1 MPCRSE
7 HMEPTTFGQ
16 ELGRLY
22 LLHKE
27 LDTQVHVD
35 PHAYKTA
42 SHYRADEMAVDI
54 NTKRL
59 CKRLSKMSAHE
70 IREMH
75 SLELQ
80 MWWRDYQAFDK
91 KRKQTYTLHFVVEYT
106 AEVESE
112 YPPGTQGFENDAF
125 SSFDIPDSDQVSYQ
139 VESFQPI
146 KAVDHDGN
154 ETDLKN

>member
-7 HMEPTTFGQ
+7 YMEPTALEHEYARLELLQ
-16 ELGRLY
+16 E
-22 LLHKE
+22 E
-27 LDTQVHVD
+27 LDTGNPVD
-35 PHAYKTA
+35 PTRYHAAARYGATK
-42 SHYRADEMAVDI
+42 HVVDAATEI
-54 NTKRL
+54 L
-59 CKRLSKMSAHE
+59 CKRLRKMSAHE

-80 MWWRDYQAFDK
+80 MWWRDHQAFDK

-112 YPPGTQGFENDAF
+112 YPPGTDGFENDAF
-125 SSFDIPDSDQVSYQ
+125 SSFDIPDNNQVKYQ

-146 KAVDHDGN
+146 KAVDHEGN